1 MNSNLQE
8 STIIIPNKW
17 YDDLNISNEELTVL
31 ILLYRN
37 YIYYYSISLC
47 NIEMLCDY
55 MYINSNSN
63 KRIVKTLMDVLFSL
77 KDKKIIIDF
86 YDLRYNI
93 ISVDDIINKNYLFY
107 VELPPTPVNDYLII
121 KNKEIDNIFNYLSSS
136 NLGKF
141 SLIRYFIA
149 CRRAINNQNNF
160 GYLTQGKLKQLVT
173 DSRTIQRYNK
183 ILQDELCLI
192 RYNND
197 YWTKEKH
204 YCTTFIGLYDDKK
217 NFDFQVK
224 CEAEVQNLIYT
235 DKTKSNFKRSKTQ
248 KLNNKTSNSLN
259 Y

>member
-8 STIIIPNKW
+8 STIIIPNTW
-17 YDDLNISNEELTVL
+17 YDNLNISNEELTVL

-47 NIEMLCDY
+47 SIEMLCNY
-55 MYINSNSN
+55 MCINSNSN

-183 ILQDELCLI
+183 ILQDELHLI

-197 YWTKEKH
+197 FWTKKKH

-217 NFDFQVK
+217 NFNNQVK
-224 CEAEVQNLIYT
+224 CEVEVQGLVYT
-235 DKTKSNFKRSKTQ
+235 DKIQSNLQRSETQ
-248 KLNNKTSNSLN
+248 KNNNQN
-259 Y
+259 